1 LRLQLCWANPS
12 RVTHDA
18 LEITYAITSN
28 ATHTAAVPSVVSP
41 PLGNAYWKALNAIQI
56 GYAVHI
62 YTQYTGRHVLPYTTA
77 PLAVLST
84 A

>member
-1 LRLQLCWANPS
+1 LRLQLCWANPG

-18 LEITYAITSN
+18 LKITYAITSN

-41 PLGNAYWKALNAIQI
+41 RLNNAYWKALNAIQL
-56 GYAVHI
+56 ATR
-62 YTQYTGRHVLPYTTA
+62 YTSTLSTLNRTYTTV

>member
-1 LRLQLCWANPS
+1 
-12 RVTHDA
+12 
-18 LEITYAITSN
+18 
-28 ATHTAAVPSVVSP
+28 VVSP
-41 PLGNAYWKALNAIQI
+41 PLDHAHWKALNAIQI